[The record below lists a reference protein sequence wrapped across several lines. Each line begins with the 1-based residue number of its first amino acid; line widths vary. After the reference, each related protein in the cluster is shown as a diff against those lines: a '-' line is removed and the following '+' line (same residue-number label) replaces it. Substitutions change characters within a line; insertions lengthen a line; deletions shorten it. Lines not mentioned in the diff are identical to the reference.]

1 LKRGR
6 YNQGVDWIK
15 RRYALIWER
24 EWGKAKDMEHNQGV
38 QDRDRIPG
46 RNRWNL
52 FKLFRHR
59 KRVDDGHRNVQN
71 KVFTATVLM

>member
-24 EWGKAKDMEHNQGV
+24 EWGKD
-38 QDRDRIPG
+38 
-46 RNRWNL
+46 WCWL
-52 FKLFRHR
+52 
-59 KRVDDGHRNVQN
+59 
-71 KVFTATVLM
+71 